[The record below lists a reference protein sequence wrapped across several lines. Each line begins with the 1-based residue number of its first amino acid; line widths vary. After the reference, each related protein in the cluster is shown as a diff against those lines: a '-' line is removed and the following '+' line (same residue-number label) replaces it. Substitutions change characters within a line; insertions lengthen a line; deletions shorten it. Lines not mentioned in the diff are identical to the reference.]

1 MSALDLDFFCFN
13 SFFWNLISCWLLFV
27 PILYVSCVGRVE
39 EAKWAERTTG
49 RWKVG
54 EVGYEGTWAKNV
66 FFFIFFCP
74 AFFLMTRYII
84 FRSAMFF
91 RLYYFMG

>member
-1 MSALDLDFFCFN
+1 M
-13 SFFWNLISCWLLFV
+13 

-66 FFFIFFCP
+66 FFLYFF
-74 AFFLMTRYII
+74 ARRFFLMTRYII